1 MKEEIK
7 MPEVNAIIE
16 NSQTAVTIT
25 DREIE
30 LLKNSVLKT
39 LEYENFEGKAE
50 VNITLTDNDEIK
62 KLNNEF
68 RKIDRETDV
77 LSFPLCENGEYDIN
91 YSTGAKLLGDIV
103 ISVEKA
109 KEQAAEYGHSFER
122 EISFLTVHST
132 LHLLGYDHIN
142 SEEEEKVMFK
152 KQDDVMKILKLER

>member
-7 MPEVNAIIE
+7 MPEVNAIIK

-30 LLKNSVLKT
+30 LIKNSVLKT

>member
-16 NSQTAVTIT
+16 NSQTVVTIT

>member
-25 DREIE
+25 EKEIE

-50 VNITLTDNDEIK
+50 VNITLTDNAEIK

-68 RKIDRETDV
+68 RKIDKETDV

-142 SEEEEKVMFK
+142 SEEEEKIMFK

>member
-30 LLKNSVLKT
+30 LLKNSVLKA